1 MFSRKDVE
9 IDLASNAILN
19 FCAKVQQEKGLSN
32 TDLERAATKAL
43 LEIKNAKSVDDAN
56 MIQALLN
63 KIKECE
69 KESRQPDRGDE

>member
-9 IDLASNAILN
+9 IDLAANAILN

-43 LEIKNAKSVDDAN
+43 LEIKNAKSIDDAN

-69 KESRQPDRGDE
+69 KESKQPDRGDE